1 MPITEILEQN
11 ALKYGDDIALVGYPD
26 AHARLDPSFRNGK
39 EVFDR
44 DLLDMRI
51 VTEEIVVK
59 NHNAVGRRL
68 AQLKL
73 TDHGCFLN
81 RVIRSQIEMPI
92 DDNVV
97 LNKGDVLQVSG
108 DARRVKTVADRIGF
122 ISIHSQVTDLLAFCA
137 FFIVGLMIGMITFQ
151 FSNFSFGIGNAAGLT
166 ISPETNIC
174 QPTAP
179 RLWPMP
185 LPALKPTPAI
195 KTIRPNSFTM
205 FSAPCGM

>member
-1 MPITEILEQN
+1 AP
-11 ALKYGDDIALVGYPD
+11 GPGFP
-26 AHARLDPSFRNGK
+26 NGK
-39 EVFDR
+39 RGAAR
-44 DLLDMRI
+44 DLTDMRI

-137 FFIVGLMIGMITFQ
+137 FFILGPMIG
-151 FSNFSFGIGNAAGLT
+151 L
-166 ISPETNIC
+166 
-174 QPTAP
+174 
-179 RLWPMP
+179 
-185 LPALKPTPAI
+185 
-195 KTIRPNSFTM
+195 
-205 FSAPCGM
+205 